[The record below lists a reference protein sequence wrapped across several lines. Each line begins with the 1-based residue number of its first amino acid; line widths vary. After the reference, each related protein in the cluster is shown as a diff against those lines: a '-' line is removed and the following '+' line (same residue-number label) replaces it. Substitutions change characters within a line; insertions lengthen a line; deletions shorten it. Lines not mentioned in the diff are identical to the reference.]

1 MDYVATRSG
10 DVRKTFFGELYKE
23 EPVFL
28 PKNKLCNGVFI
39 IGRMLHLTKTEKGKR
54 TTSKGEASLIVAGEL
69 RDDWIDKNV
78 YPCEERTV
86 AAKILKDFETFKS
99 FRKNREQR

>member
-1 MDYVATRSG
+1 
-10 DVRKTFFGELYKE
+10 
-23 EPVFL
+23 
-28 PKNKLCNGVFI
+28 
-39 IGRMLHLTKTEKGKR
+39 MLHLTKTEKGKR

-86 AAKILKDFETFKS
+86 AAKILKRSRAFGK
-99 FRKNREQR
+99 QRTEVIELRPRVG